1 MELAPSLTE
10 ENKYHLREGQKKM
23 TRMLGEFHALCKK
36 YKLEYWVIGGTF
48 VGAVMYN
55 GWLPWDGDMDIAMI
69 DTDFDLFKQHA
80 DELSPTTWLQTQQ
93 TDKHYP
99 YRNYY
104 KLRDLNSHYINY
116 TPKNCHYGL
125 MIDIFT
131 FKKGTIV
138 KPTWYPYTHYV
149 RGDTTVDYAYDTI
162 FPLKETAFDDI
173 LVYMPNN
180 PEQVIKQCY
189 EELYVPPL
197 KNRRPHEGLMISDR
211 PHPDDIVRYKHL
223 YEARGIKTC
232 HS

>member
-48 VGAVMYN
+48 VGTVMYN

-69 DTDFDLFKQHA
+69 DTDFEVFKQHA
-80 DELSPTTWLQTQQ
+80 EELSPTTWLQTRD
-93 TDKHYP
+93 TDIHYKSP
-99 YRNYY
+99 IH
-104 KLRDLNSHYINY
+104 KLRDLTSHYIGWDHLKWHN
-116 TPKNCHYGL
+116 GL
-125 MIDIFT
+125 QIDIIT
-131 FKKGTIV
+131 FKKDTIV
-138 KPTWYPYTHYV
+138 KPTWYPHKHYV
-149 RGDTTVDYAYDTI
+149 KGDNIVDYAYDTI
-162 FPLKETAFDDI
+162 FPLKETAFEDI

-180 PEQVIKQCY
+180 PDQMIKQCY

-197 KNRRPHEGLMISDR
+197 KNRRPHEGQMISDR